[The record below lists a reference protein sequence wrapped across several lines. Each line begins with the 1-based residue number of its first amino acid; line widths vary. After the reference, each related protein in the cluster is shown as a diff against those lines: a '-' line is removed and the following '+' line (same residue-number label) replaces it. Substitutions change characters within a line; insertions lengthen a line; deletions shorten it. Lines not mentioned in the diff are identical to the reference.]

1 MTRTGGAHPARGSS
15 LPWPAAWARCGM
27 TAEPGSERRKHKC
40 QHFHPTLYVLDSNT
54 QLIHL
59 MSYLV
64 GQEAFRGTR
73 KSSKFAS
80 FMGISGK
87 KSFKKYIIKKI

>member
-1 MTRTGGAHPARGSS
+1 
-15 LPWPAAWARCGM
+15 M
-27 TAEPGSERRKHKC
+27 TAEPRSERRKHKC
-40 QHFHPTLYVLDSNT
+40 RHFQSTSYVLDSNT

-80 FMGISGK
+80 FMGIYGK
-87 KSFKKYIIKKI
+87 KSLKKYMYNKKKI